1 MMKKYFLAWFP
12 MVFIAI
18 FNGIFRETAYKS
30 LVGDLAAHQ
39 LSTLTGIM
47 FTGIY
52 IWLIT
57 RQWPLTSRTQA
68 ITIGLM
74 WLGMTILFEFG
85 FGHYVMKNPW
95 SKLLADYNLLSG
107 RVWSLFLL
115 WITIAPFV
123 FYRLSKNKIID
134 HG

>member
-18 FNGIFRETAYKS
+18 INAVFREGAYKT
-30 LVGDLAAHQ
+30 LLGDLAAHQ
-39 LSTLTGIM
+39 LSTLTGII

-57 RQWPLTSRTQA
+57 RQWPLTSSSQA
-68 ITIGLM
+68 IKVGLM

-85 FGHYVMKNPW
+85 FGHYAMKNPW
-95 SKLLADYNLLSG
+95 SKLLADYNIFNG

-115 WITIAPFV
+115 WITLAPYIF
-123 FYRLSKNKIID
+123 FHLGKRTE
-134 HG
+134 HR

>member
-18 FNGIFRETAYKS
+18 FNGTFREMAYKS
-30 LVGDLAAHQ
+30 LVGDLTAHQ

-57 RQWPLTSRTQA
+57 RQWLLTSSTQA
-68 ITIGLM
+68 VTIGLM

-95 SKLLADYNLLSG
+95 SILLADYNIISG

-115 WITIAPFV
+115 WITIAPYI
-123 FYRLSKNKIID
+123 FYRLAIGRK
-134 HG
+134 

>member
-1 MMKKYFLAWFP
+1 MLKKYFLAWFP

-18 FNGIFRETAYKS
+18 INGAMREGAYKT
-30 LVGDLAAHQ
+30 LLGELAAHQ
-39 LSTLTGIM
+39 LSTLTGII

-57 RQWPLTSRTQA
+57 RQWPLTSSSLA
-68 ITIGLM
+68 VKIGLM

-95 SKLLADYNLLSG
+95 SKLLADYHIFSG
-107 RVWSLFLL
+107 RVWGLFLL
-115 WITIAPFV
+115 WITAAPYI
-123 FYRLSKNKIID
+123 FYRLGIKKR
-134 HG
+134 